1 MKNYICMSA
10 NHRWFSGL
18 IYRKIFTKC
27 VGIFFGDLIMAKVS
41 STLKVVFGPEGGVLK
56 ELRHKQGLSMIV
68 AGKLIGKQ
76 SVRKLPYSSTYIS
89 QIENF
94 RCKAPEGE
102 YLKPFLKI
110 YGDIS
115 EKYFHQL
122 CREWTEK
129 TTDEDI
135 IVLGLPKLS
144 VEDKK
149 YLRQWVEDKLSRK
162 F

>member
-1 MKNYICMSA
+1 
-10 NHRWFSGL
+10 
-18 IYRKIFTKC
+18 
-27 VGIFFGDLIMAKVS
+27 MAKVS

-56 ELRHKQGLSMIV
+56 ELRHKQGLSMLE
-68 AGKLIGKQ
+68 AGKQIGKQ
-76 SVRKLPYSSTYIS
+76 SKRNLWYSSTYIS

-94 RCKAPEGE
+94 RCKAPDGE
-102 YLKPFLKI
+102 LLKPFLKI

-115 EKYFHQL
+115 EKYFRQL

-129 TTDEDI
+129 ITDDDI

-144 VEDKK
+144 AEDKK
-149 YLRQWVEDKLSRK
+149 YLRQWVEDKLSKK